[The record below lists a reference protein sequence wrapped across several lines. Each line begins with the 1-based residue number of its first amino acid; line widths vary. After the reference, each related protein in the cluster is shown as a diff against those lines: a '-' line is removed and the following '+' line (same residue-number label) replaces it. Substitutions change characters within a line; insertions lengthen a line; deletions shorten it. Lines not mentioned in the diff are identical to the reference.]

1 LAACVIQAQLPYFVL
16 HKLPT
21 NELFE
26 HFDPNKLSN
35 QLKHPSEQIDNL
47 MALNLAIV
55 VEILQY
61 ELANQP
67 PKSIIESIVKL

>member
-1 LAACVIQAQLPYFVL
+1 
-16 HKLPT
+16 
-21 NELFE
+21 
-26 HFDPNKLSN
+26 
-35 QLKHPSEQIDNL
+35 